1 MIADNC
7 MNLFYTHGT
16 LYIHL
21 ELVPKISIAL
31 LNLSVDFVQRVDWH
45 YSGA

>member
-7 MNLFYTHGT
+7 MNLFYTHQT

-21 ELVPKISIAL
+21 ELVPKIRIAL
-31 LNLSVDFVQRVDWH
+31 HNLPVDFVQRVDWH
-45 YSGA
+45 FSGA